1 MIFSAT
7 SLNNIHFIRPSSLSK
22 PAANFNYVHIRAIQ
36 FLRFSAFIGSQMP
49 CFVLTFIK
57 GSQLTTKLAY
67 LVSSI
72 WKLIASMKQ
81 FRFVL
86 WIIRQLFS
94 VANSSTV
101 SSRLEIFIHKMW
113 MPVPLFDSPSSKH
126 SNGTPES
133 QIGWKQGICEPM
145 KAHNLRNLINLTW
158 T

>member
-1 MIFSAT
+1 MFVLRTSGHLIFSAT
-7 SLNNIHFIRPSSLSK
+7 SHQNINFIGPSCQSK
-22 PAANFNYVHIRAIQ
+22 SAANFNYVHVSEIE
-36 FLRFSAFIGSQMP
+36 FFRFSAFIGSQMP

-113 MPVPLFDSPSSKH
+113 MWVPLFDSLSSKH
-126 SNGTPES
+126 SNGTPDS
-133 QIGWKQGICEPM
+133 QIGWKTRHLWGNEGS
-145 KAHNLRNLINLTW
+145 
-158 T
+158 